1 MKKFVICLAILML
14 TLIMIPTLALAT
26 TTEQEICNLAMQN
39 DKIKKAKCVIY
50 ERNCI
55 IAIQT
60 EKFANKTEYCSF
72 VDDLKNQIKEKYQIE
87 NIFVT
92 RNPKVMNQLD
102 KFDTLDD
109 SQKQTEIQK
118 LVEHLLN
125 KPMPLPIHPPKP
137 IRDR

>member
-1 MKKFVICLAILML
+1 MKKFVICLAILLFMF
-14 TLIMIPTLALAT
+14 IMIPTLALAT
-26 TTEQEICNLAMQN
+26 TTEQEICDLAMQN

-72 VDDLKNQIKEKYQIE
+72 VDDLENQIKEKYQIE
-87 NIFVT
+87 NVFVT

>member
-26 TTEQEICNLAMQN
+26 TTEQEICDLAMQN

-60 EKFANKTEYCSF
+60 EKFANKTEYCNF
-72 VDDLKNQIKEKYQIE
+72 VDDLEKQIKEKYQIE
-87 NIFVT
+87 NVFVT

-125 KPMPLPIHPPKP
+125 KPMPLPIRPPKS
-137 IRDR
+137 IGGR